1 MGVSSLKVK
10 GIKAISFE
18 ELIPNFNQLLD
29 EKTQTANNIDIK
41 ANPEQVSL
49 NYQRLGQSK
58 EHNVKTMKGR
68 LEAQR
73 QHNLEMRESEGEH
86 YPLGQQIRNREKT
99 SISCFTMGGF
109 EVVDYSDSINQLHKK
124 LLTKILLNK

>member
-49 NYQRLGQSK
+49 NY
-58 EHNVKTMKGR
+58 
-68 LEAQR
+68 
-73 QHNLEMRESEGEH
+73 
-86 YPLGQQIRNREKT
+86 
-99 SISCFTMGGF
+99 
-109 EVVDYSDSINQLHKK
+109 
-124 LLTKILLNK
+124 